1 MKILITF
8 AGTIE
13 NSGGMQNVCIQFANE
28 MFKRGHQVAIAWY
41 GSPHVHTFYPLDKN
55 IPIFTFLQK
64 NIDVNAPYHDIGK
77 DISMGNKLI
86 REGLRAWSRNQY
98 RKWNDYCK
106 KKIIAPGV
114 REVISEYKP
123 DIIISPSPDM
133 TFYLEDNHG
142 KILII
147 TMMHNAPQHIF
158 ADTYA
163 NEIQALNHSAVIQ
176 VLLPSYVQTVQ
187 NVCPNPEVICIPNI
201 VPVYDRIERKSK
213 TRYQILNVARFG
225 EQKRQPLLL
234 EAFAKLADKFPEWDV
249 KLLGEGRG
257 KPYFKKME
265 EVITRYHLEKRVLIH
280 DPVKDVLSHYY
291 NADIFAFPSAFEGF
305 PLAMTEAMST
315 GLPVVAYKSCPG
327 VNEIVEN
334 GKDGILVEDGVDAFA
349 DGLSRLMQSAALRNT
364 MGMNGH
370 NSMKKYSPDT
380 VWNQWEKLMQNVL
393 KKSGA

>member
-28 MFKRGHQVAIAWY
+28 MFKRRHQVAVAWY
-41 GSPHVHTFYPLDKN
+41 GSPNAHTFYPLDEN
-55 IPIFTFLQK
+55 IPIFTFLPK
-64 NIDVNAPYHDIGK
+64 YIDVNTPYHDVGK

-86 REGLRAWSRNQY
+86 REGLRTWSRNQY

-114 REVISEYKP
+114 RKVISEYKP
-123 DIIISPSPDM
+123 DIIISPSLDM

-142 KILII
+142 KIPII

-201 VPVYDRIERKSK
+201 VPVYDRIERKSEK
-213 TRYQILNVARFG
+213 RHQILNVARFG

-249 KLLGEGRG
+249 KLLGEGRE
-257 KPYFKKME
+257 KPYFKKIE

-280 DPVKDVLSHYY
+280 NPVKDVLPHYY

-305 PLAMTEAMST
+305 PLTMTEAMST
-315 GLPVVAYKSCPG
+315 GLPVVAYKNCPG

-334 GKDGILVEDGVDAFA
+334 GKNGILVEDGVDAFA
-349 DGLSRLMQSAALRNT
+349 DGLSRLMQSTALRNT

-380 VWNQWEKLMQNVL
+380 VWNQWEKLMQRVI
-393 KKSGA
+393 GT